1 MTDWKL
7 AWRNL
12 WRNRRRT
19 LITVAS
25 VFFAIFF
32 ALVMRS
38 FQLGSYQQI
47 FMNVVESYSGYLQ
60 LQHRDY
66 FDEPV
71 TDNSFELTPPLER
84 QILSDPNVE
93 ALVPRFEAFALAAAG
108 STTQGVLVMGVD
120 TGGEDRISGIRNRLV
135 RFRLTPEAVDRL
147 KREPLPSRTKAFLD
161 LFAGES
167 WTGTG
172 RLFADL
178 DIDNGDSGL
187 VMPAFRRYA
196 SFSNRY
202 FDATEPRGVLIG
214 NGLSRY
220 LNASRGDTLVL
231 IGQGYHGTSAAGK
244 FVVAGVVKLPAP
256 DIDNRIVYMP
266 VEAARELFAASGM
279 ATSAVIM
286 IRNKD
291 DKAMLATAER
301 LNRQLKEPMTVVT
314 WHKLNALIINQMEA
328 DNRSG
333 AIMIGI
339 LYLVIAFG
347 VFGTVLMMLAERRR
361 EFGMLVA
368 VGMQKTRL
376 ARIFALEMVMTGFL
390 GIVTGVLASLPVVI
404 WLHFRPIRFTGDWAC
419 MYEDYGFDPV
429 MPTLL
434 PDTYYLWQGAVVL
447 LIILISLMYSI
458 RKILN
463 IKVMTA
469 LRA

>member
-1 MTDWKL
+1 MNVWKL

-19 LITVAS
+19 LITAAS
-25 VFFAIFF
+25 IFFAVFF

-38 FQLGSYQQI
+38 FQLGSYRQI

-66 FDEPV
+66 FDDPV
-71 TDNSFELTPPLER
+71 PDNSFELSPTLEK
-84 QILSDPNVE
+84 QILSDENAE

-108 STTQGVLVMGVD
+108 SSTQGVMVMGID
-120 TGGEDRISGIRNRLV
+120 PEGEDRISGLRNRLV
-135 RFRLTPEAVDRL
+135 QFRLSPEAVTAL
-147 KREPLPSRTKAFLD
+147 KQEPLPSRTKNLIDMFS
-161 LFAGES
+161 GES
-167 WTGTG
+167 WSGVG
-172 RLFADL
+172 RLVADL
-178 DIDNGDSGL
+178 DIDARDSAGVMNIIRRHAHFPNGYLDPS
-187 VMPAFRRYA
+187 MPQ
-196 SFSNRY
+196 
-202 FDATEPRGVLIG
+202 GVLIG

-220 LNASRGDTLVL
+220 LKAGRGDTLVL
-231 IGQGYHGTSAAGK
+231 IGQGYQGNSAAGK
-244 FVVAGVVKLPAP
+244 FVVTGVVKLPAP

-266 VEAARELFAASGM
+266 VDAARELFAAPGM

-286 IRNKD
+286 IRDKKD
-291 DKAMLATAER
+291 DAMVATAER
-301 LNRQLKEPMTVVT
+301 MNNQLEDPMVVRT
-314 WHKLNALIINQMEA
+314 WHKLNALLINQMEA

-376 ARIFALEMVMTGFL
+376 ARIFTLEMFMTGLL
-390 GIVTGVLASLPVVI
+390 GLLAGALASLPVVFY
-404 WLHFRPIRFTGDWAC
+404 LHFHPFRFTGDMAR

-434 PDTYYLWQGAVVL
+434 PDTYYLWQMVVVL
-447 LIILISLMYSI
+447 LIILLALTYSI
-458 RKILN
+458 RKILKIN
-463 IKVMTA
+463 AITA

>member
-1 MTDWKL
+1 MNDWKL

-19 LITVAS
+19 LITAAS
-25 VFFAIFF
+25 VFFAVFF

-38 FQLGSYQQI
+38 FQLGTYRQI

-71 TDNSFELTPPLER
+71 TDNSFELSPALEE
-84 QILSDPNVE
+84 QILSDPNAD

-108 STTQGVLVMGVD
+108 STTQGVMVMGVD
-120 TGGEDRISGIRNRLV
+120 PEGEDHISGIRNRLV
-135 RFRLTPEAVDRL
+135 RFRLTPEAVEGL
-147 KREPLPSRTKAFLD
+147 KNEPLPSRTKGLLD
-161 LFAGES
+161 LFSGES

-178 DIDNGDSGL
+178 DIDTGDSGT
-187 VMPAFRRYA
+187 VMRALRRHAVFPNNYLDSA
-196 SFSNRY
+196 ES
-202 FDATEPRGVLIG
+202 RGVLIG

-220 LNASRGDTLVL
+220 LKANQGDTLVL

-256 DIDNRIVYMP
+256 DIDNRIIYMP
-266 VEAARELFAASGM
+266 LEAARELFAAPGM

-286 IRNKD
+286 IRDKD
-291 DKAMLATAER
+291 DKSMLATAER
-301 LNRQLKEPMTVVT
+301 LNRQLKEPLTVVT

-347 VFGTVLMMLAERRR
+347 VFGTVLMMLSERRR
-361 EFGMLVA
+361 EFGMLIA
-368 VGMQKTRL
+368 VGMQKVRL
-376 ARIFALEMVMTGFL
+376 ARIFALEMVMTGLL
-390 GIVTGVLASLPVVI
+390 GIVAGVLASLPVVI
-404 WLHFRPIRFTGDWAC
+404 RLHFHPIRFTGDWAR

-434 PDTYYLWQGAVVL
+434 PETYYLWQVAVVL
-447 LIILISLMYSI
+447 LIILTALAYSI
-458 RKILN
+458 RKILT
-463 IKVMTA
+463 IKAIAA